1 MRRAFTI
8 FAVFLSVI
16 LVAVSLLLW
25 LAGRESTLR
34 WLAQTAA
41 GASGGKLSVLGVSG
55 SLYGPLAIS
64 EIRFED
70 DNRRVSVRGLR
81 FDWLPEKLLDRRV
94 QVAELSAEEI
104 ESFTKKKSEEP
115 PPPVPESLALP
126 FTYEVDK
133 AQVKA
138 LVIADAKGRRE
149 LNDIAMHLDY
159 DGEIHRAELQS
170 IMFAGGHGRAEVA
183 IGDRAPFPLSGQADV
198 SGQWHEHAYG
208 AELDLSGALTEA
220 QFKATALS
228 GAASVEANGSASPF
242 AEFPL
247 KRAELKAANIDPAR
261 LRSNLP
267 RADLGATLTL
277 QSEGE
282 MFSGEL
288 ALDNGEPGPADQK
301 LIPLEKAS
309 LAFGGSVKALEF
321 KDIEVAFHEGGKFVG
336 AGKYESETLH
346 LFLTAQALNLHALH
360 SALQPTRLDGDLAM
374 AASPKTQT
382 IDSDLTHEK
391 FRIRVNAAHDDGKV
405 TISRAELK
413 SGKSELVF
421 NANAELAAPKTFHA
435 EALLKSFNPAD
446 FGEFPQARLNATLNA
461 EGKRAPDLSAKL
473 NFTLDDSRWRKVPL
487 RGKGAVTAAGEALEN
502 TKITLQVGANRLDL
516 NGAFGRAGD
525 ALRFVLSAPRLGELG
540 PKLRGNVEA
549 QGNLRGTVTQASLD
563 LALKAAN
570 LQTPG
575 DVIVNKAQ
583 AEIEADGSLK
593 RLADFSSLKFSAQAT
608 NLSVKTARVGN
619 FQGSGTVKDGVNG
632 RIAIALAARNVIT
645 PQLTLSNAKINAGG
659 SRAAHRVNA
668 EAVGS
673 DLLGSDLD
681 FQATVAGNWRDD
693 SWSGKIENLS
703 NKGRYP
709 LQLLAPAKLF
719 VSPPRFHLQDARLQV
734 AGGQVSLNELAMDDS
749 SIATTGS
756 LSAFPAAY
764 LLSFVKQKAVAST
777 DLVIGADW
785 NLKAAERIEGK
796 MVIKRESGDVILDQ
810 DIALGLQQ
818 LEFSARAEQNRMQT
832 ALVLSGTRAG
842 TVNASAELPLQRHDK
857 QWRIAPAAVLS
868 AYIDAAM
875 PSIAWLSA
883 LAKPGSEL
891 DGALDLK
898 ATAQGSWNNPQISAQ
913 LKGDNLSGKLAQL
926 ALSKGQLRAAL
937 DAQSRPGSP
946 STDVKL
952 SLEASAPSYG
962 NVSGEARAKMT
973 NDGSAGGLARGAP
986 LHLDLTATV
995 PALAWANA
1003 FVKSEKAVFDGAVNF
1018 KASAR
1023 GTFDHPQLS
1032 AELNGNGL
1040 SASLPQTEVALR
1052 DAQLRA
1058 QLKATAQ
1065 PGTPHANVE
1074 LSLNLSAPPYG
1085 HVSGEA
1091 QTRFSNDGKVWGIA
1105 RSAPIKASIQA
1116 DMPSL
1121 KWTQALFPP
1130 GIAASGS
1137 LALRAAADGTWEN
1150 PGLSGALSGDA
1161 LEVQHLDSGLNLKDG
1176 VLRAELKADS
1186 LLLKELTLH
1195 GGDGTLKADG
1205 SASLDGSNPVAK
1217 INFSA
1222 DKLTAMGR
1230 PDRLLVLTGAGDFNL
1245 HDRKFSGGAKLK
1257 ANRALIE
1264 LPDRSGP
1271 ALGPDVVIA
1280 GEPPPKR
1287 KSGPGFSNVN
1297 LVLDFDLGDNFIVV
1311 GKGLDAKLAGL
1322 ITLRFDGAPPPTAK
1336 GTIRVTKGTYAA
1348 YGQRLAIERGI
1359 VTFSGPIDNPGLDI
1373 LAMRK
1378 NQPVEAG
1385 VAIAGTAQNPRLT
1398 LVSDPVVP
1406 DTEKVSWLVLGRGLS
1421 GNNQNDLALVQAAAG
1436 ALLAKGQ
1443 SVSLQTRIAQATGLD
1458 EVGISGSGLEGSVL
1472 TLGKR
1477 LSSRVYLTFER
1488 GLTGASN
1495 IAKLRYS
1502 LTPRWSLETQAGSDT
1517 ALDLFYTLSF
1527 DHKERRE
1534 GATR

>member
-1 MRRAFTI
+1 MRRALKI
-8 FAVFLSVI
+8 FAALVVVLA
-16 LVAVSLLLW
+16 VAVALVLW
-25 LAGRESTLR
+25 LAGRESTLQ
-34 WLAQTAA
+34 WLAQIATE
-41 GASGGKLSVLGVSG
+41 ASGGRLSVQGVSG

-70 DNRRVSVRGLR
+70 DNRRVDVRGLR
-81 FDWLPEKLLDRRV
+81 FDWAPEKLLDGRV
-94 QVAELSAEEI
+94 QATELSAAEI
-104 ESFTKKKSEEP
+104 ESFTKKKTEEP
-115 PPPVPESLALP
+115 PPSVPESLALP
-126 FTYEVDK
+126 FTYEIDK
-133 AQVKA
+133 AQIKS

-149 LNDIAMHLDY
+149 LNDIAVHLDY

-170 IMFAGGHGRAEVA
+170 VLFAGGRARGELA
-183 IGDRAPFPLSGQADV
+183 LEDSAPFPLDGVASV
-198 SGQWHEHAYG
+198 SGNWQEHEYNGKLA
-208 AELDLSGALTEA
+208 LSGALAEVQFRASAESGEA
-220 QFKATALS
+220 SAEAEGTA
-228 GAASVEANGSASPF
+228 NPF
-242 AEFPL
+242 SKFPL
-247 KRAELKAANIDPAR
+247 EGVELKAANVDPSHFRA
-261 LRSNLP
+261 NLP
-267 RADLGATLTL
+267 GADLGAAVTL

-282 MFSGEL
+282 TL
-288 ALDNGEPGPADQK
+288 AGDLMIDNAKPGPSDQK
-301 LIPLEKAS
+301 LLPLEKAS
-309 LAFGGSVKALEF
+309 LAFGGSVEALEF
-321 KDIEVAFHEGGKFVG
+321 KDIEVAFHESGKLVG
-336 AGKYESETLH
+336 DGKYERETLH
-346 LFLTAQALNLHALH
+346 LFLTAQALNLRALH
-360 SALQPTRLDGDLAM
+360 SALQPTSLDGDLAI
-374 AASPKTQT
+374 AASAKMQT
-382 IDSDLTHEK
+382 LDADLTHEK
-391 FRIRVNAAHDDGKV
+391 FRIRVDAEHDDGKIEV
-405 TISRAELK
+405 SRAELK

-421 NANAELAAPKTFHA
+421 NANAELAAPNTFHA

-487 RGKGAVTAAGEALEN
+487 RGKGAVTVAGEAVEN
-502 TKITLQVGANRLDL
+502 TKITLQAGANRLDL

-540 PKLRGNVEA
+540 AKLRGNAEA
-549 QGNLRGTVTQASLD
+549 QGNLRGTVTQASMD

-575 DVIVNKAQ
+575 DVAVNKAQ
-583 AEIEADGSLK
+583 AEIEAQGNLK
-593 RLADFSSLKFSAQAT
+593 KPADFSSLKFSAQAT
-608 NLSVKTARVGN
+608 NLSAKTAKVGN

-632 RIAIALAARNVIT
+632 KIAMALAAKNVIT
-645 PQLTLSNAKINAGG
+645 PQLTLSNARINAGG

-681 FQATVAGNWRDD
+681 FQATVVGNWRDD
-693 SWSGKIENLS
+693 SWSGKIEKLS

-709 LQLLAPAKLF
+709 LQLLAPAKLS

-734 AGGQVSLNELAMDDS
+734 AGGQVSLNELAMDDG

-756 LSAFPAAY
+756 LSAFPLAY
-764 LLSFVKQKAVAST
+764 PLSFVKQKAVAST

-785 NLKAAERIEGK
+785 NLKAAETIEGK

-842 TVNASAELPLQRHDK
+842 TVNASAELPLQRQDK
-857 QWRIAPAAVLS
+857 QWRIAPAAALRATV
-868 AYIDAAM
+868 DAAM

-891 DGALDLK
+891 DGALNLK

-913 LKGDNLSGKLAQL
+913 LEGDNLSGKAAQL

-946 STDVKL
+946 SADVKL

-962 NVSGEARAKMT
+962 NVSGEASATMT
-973 NDGSAGGLARGAP
+973 NDGSTWEIARAAP
-986 LHLDLTATV
+986 LQLDLNATI
-995 PALAWANA
+995 PSLAWANA

-1058 QLKATAQ
+1058 QLSATAQ

-1085 HVSGEA
+1085 NVSAEA

-1105 RSAPIKASIQA
+1105 RTAPLKARVEA
-1116 DMPSL
+1116 AVPSL
-1121 KWTQALFPP
+1121 EWTRALLPP
-1130 GIAASGS
+1130 GIAAGGNF
-1137 LALRAAADGTWEN
+1137 ALRAAADGTWEN

-1195 GGDGTLKADG
+1195 GGEGTLKADG

-1230 PDRLLVLTGAGDFNL
+1230 PDRLLVLTGAGAFDL
-1245 HDRKFSGGAKLK
+1245 RDRKFSGDVKLK

-1264 LPDRSGP
+1264 LPDSSGP
-1271 ALGPDVVIA
+1271 SLGPDVVIA
-1280 GEPPPKR
+1280 GETPPKPE
-1287 KSGPGFSNVN
+1287 SAPGFSNAN
-1297 LVLDFDLGDNFIVV
+1297 LVLDFDLGDNFVVV

-1322 ITLRFDGAPPPTAK
+1322 ITLRLDGAPPPTAK

-1348 YGQRLAIERGI
+1348 YGQRLVIDHGI
-1359 VTFSGPIDNPGLDI
+1359 VTFAGPIDNPGLDI

-1477 LSSRVYLTFER
+1477 LSSGVYLTFER

-1495 IAKLRYS
+1495 VAKLRYS

-1527 DHKERRE
+1527 D
-1534 GATR
+1534 